1 MFKVLVADTIP
12 SEGLEVLKKSMLVE
26 VTQKSVEEAEN
37 DLNTYQGL
45 LVRSAT
51 KVTEGLMNKMLSL
64 KVIGRAGVGI
74 DNVDIEQA
82 SKRGILVVNTPNGN
96 TISTAEHTFAMM
108 SSLMR
113 NIPQANISL
122 KNNEWNRAY
131 FSGSE
136 LYGKTLGIIG
146 FGRIGSEIA
155 KRAKVFGMNV
165 MVFDPFLNEEKADSE
180 GVLNTTFN
188 EVLAGSDIITVHTP
202 LNQHTKWLL
211 NKDTISITKPGV
223 RLINCARGG
232 IIKESALLEALETGH
247 VAGAALDVF
256 EVEPPINSRLV
267 DHPAVITTPHLGA
280 STKEAQLRVAQQIAQ
295 EILRFAKGEN
305 LTSALNFNDVNKKA
319 LVLS

>member
-12 SEGLEVLKKSMLVE
+12 SEGLEMLKKSMLVE
-26 VTQKSVEEAEN
+26 VTQKSVKEAEH
-37 DLNTYQGL
+37 DLHTYQGL
-45 LVRSAT
+45 IVRSAT
-51 KVTEGLMNKMLSL
+51 KVTEELMHKMSSL

-74 DNVDIEQA
+74 DNVNIDQA

-96 TISTAEHTFAMM
+96 TISTAEHTFAMI
-108 SSLMR
+108 SSLLR

-122 KNNEWNRAY
+122 KKNEWKRAD
-131 FSGSE
+131 FIGSE

-165 MVFDPFLNEEKADSE
+165 MVFDPFLNEEKANSE
-180 GVLNTTFN
+180 GVLKTTFN

-232 IIKESALLEALETGH
+232 IIEESALLEALETGH

-256 EVEPPINSRLV
+256 EVEPPINSSLV

-295 EILRFAKGEN
+295 EILRFAKGED
-305 LTSALNFNDVNKKA
+305 LTTALNFNDVNEKA